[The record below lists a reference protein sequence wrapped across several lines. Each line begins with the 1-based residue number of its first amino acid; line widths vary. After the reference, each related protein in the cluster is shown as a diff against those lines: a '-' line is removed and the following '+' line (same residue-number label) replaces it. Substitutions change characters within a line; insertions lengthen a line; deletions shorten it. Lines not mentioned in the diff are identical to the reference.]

1 MIENLCKYSICDRP
15 GGAIIEEKAP
25 DNYELME
32 KINELIDA
40 VNELQRIQGTDDLA
54 RKREAESV

>member
-1 MIENLCKYSICDRP
+1 MIENLCKYSVYDRL
-15 GGAIIEEKAP
+15 GGNIIEEKAP

-40 VNELQRIQGTDDLA
+40 VNELQKNQIT
-54 RKREAESV
+54 KP